1 MTTVD
6 SKLKH
11 HKQEPIELIHVLYRH
26 AEFFWMGAFSLLKD
40 HRFLQL
46 VAELEQNH
54 KTSSLQGAPADAE
67 AFKSS
72 SHLQLTIQ
80 TGPRGCSGP
89 QAIPVATLTSAS
101 VSAGPLTPAPSPPAT
116 FPQTLQSVEEPCCNS
131 GHPEFSSHTLSA
143 SLFFSIPSGPLIL
156 PKPVSPATHGPGTPF
171 PSLSLS
177 ALDSAAV
184 KIYFAA
190 AMLESKVNLHSGG
203 GKNLPWPM
211 C

>member
-26 AEFFWMGAFSLLKD
+26 AGYFRMGAFSLLKD

-72 SHLQLTIQ
+72 SHLQLTVQ

-116 FPQTLQSVEEPCCNS
+116 FPQTLQSVES
-131 GHPEFSSHTLSA
+131 LAATLA
-143 SLFFSIPSGPLIL
+143 TLNFL
-156 PKPVSPATHGPGTPF
+156 PTPFQLLCSFPSPAAP
-171 PSLSLS
+171 
-177 ALDSAAV
+177 
-184 KIYFAA
+184 
-190 AMLESKVNLHSGG
+190 
-203 GKNLPWPM
+203 
-211 C
+211 

>member
-11 HKQEPIELIHVLYRH
+11 HKQEPVELIHVLYRH
-26 AEFFWMGAFSLLKD
+26 AGFFRMGAFSLLED

-46 VAELEQNH
+46 VTELE
-54 KTSSLQGAPADAE
+54 L
-67 AFKSS
+67 
-72 SHLQLTIQ
+72 
-80 TGPRGCSGP
+80 
-89 QAIPVATLTSAS
+89 
-101 VSAGPLTPAPSPPAT
+101 PAPSPPAT

-156 PKPVSPATHGPGTPF
+156 PKPVSPATDGPRTPF

-190 AMLESKVNLHSGG
+190 ARLESKVNLHSGG
-203 GKNLPWPM
+203 GKNLP
-211 C
+211 